1 MKNWDTVFCLSVV
14 LCLCA
19 GVWWFLYS
27 TISFSADQ
35 IFWGDAPLHGFVAPL
50 AVAAMYFL
58 IVPGATIA
66 LIVLLL
72 IQLRR

>member
-1 MKNWDTVFCLSVV
+1 MKNWHVLLVL

-19 GVWWFLYS
+19 AAWWWLYS

-35 IFWGDAPLHGFVAPL
+35 IFLGDTPLQGAAAPL

-58 IVPGATIA
+58 ILPGAAIA

-72 IQLRR
+72 LQSRR